1 MTDRHARQ
9 PVRTAGAPL
18 AEAAGAVVLV
28 HGRGASAESI
38 LGLVDELGCPDWSY
52 LAPQAAD
59 WTWYPHSFMAPIEA
73 NEPKLSSALRA
84 LGSIVEQIE
93 ATGLDRKQIVLAGFS
108 QGACLT
114 AEFAA
119 RHAGRWGGV
128 VVLAGGLIGPE
139 GTPRD
144 YAGRFEGMPVFLG
157 CADND
162 PHIPLARV
170 NETADV
176 FTRMGADVDPRIYP
190 GLGHTV
196 NADELDAFRAMLD
209 RAEARNSRALD

>member
-1 MTDRHARQ
+1 M
-9 PVRTAGAPL
+9 
-18 AEAAGAVVLV
+18 EAAGAVVLV

-38 LGLVDELGCPDWSY
+38 LGLADELGRPDWAY

-59 WTWYPHSFMAPIEA
+59 WTWYPYSFMAPVEA

-84 LGSIVEQIE
+84 LGSVVEQIE
-93 ATGLDRKQIVLAGFS
+93 GAGLERKQIVLAGFS

-144 YAGRFEGMPVFLG
+144 YAGAFEDTPVFLG

-162 PHIPLARV
+162 PHIPLARFH
-170 NETADV
+170 ETATV
-176 FTRMGADVDPRIYP
+176 FTRQGADVDERIYP

-196 NADELDAFRAMLD
+196 NTDELNAFRTVLD
-209 RAEARNSRALD
+209 RAATRNSHA